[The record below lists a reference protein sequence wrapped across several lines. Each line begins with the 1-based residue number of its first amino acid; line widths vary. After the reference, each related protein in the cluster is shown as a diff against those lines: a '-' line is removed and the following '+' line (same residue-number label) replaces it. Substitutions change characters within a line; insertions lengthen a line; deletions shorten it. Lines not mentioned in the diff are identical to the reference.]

1 MASRRRMPAVEEE
14 KYEADFEDEV
24 PAGAGGVEDEVQTE
38 GDERGQ
44 GVWEA
49 PAARGQPR
57 GRLRSVADTFRAAS
71 RLQLPDDVAAQDNKG
86 RDSQTKPPMDIKY
99 KALSEDYD
107 CSLKTTPKWEE
118 KMKNHIELEDTELE
132 GTNLNAI
139 LSGFFND
146 KLTPDEVDKQR
157 RELEAIAEFKAATI
171 GGDKYFFAYASDWKT
186 YYENSLEC
194 KTKTIVKSNTDIET
208 VGISMKL
215 TDVFLLFPSE
225 TFLVIA
231 CRADNNLER
240 QAKDDPTKSVSS
252 TKNTALQTSAS
263 YQGQKGGAATNF
275 GVTVDYDVVEY
286 ITTMKPRAR
295 EQSKNLTNLWKA
307 EDGYD
312 YQQIGTDE
320 AQANLRNMTKIMM
333 KRMGKKLSGA
343 RNLLNFGQSGSEKM
357 QDMELHVYR
366 IKKNPQLKNK
376 LFAANDY
383 TTKIVNIKFPNNDRV
398 LTFGSISAPNQFL
411 QYDKGG
417 WIDFIFG
424 NTTTDVEASARNSV
438 GPSQD
443 GGNLN
448 KKQLRNKLNTMSMR
462 ELRKLHR
469 EENVSMNNNRS
480 IKGLVNNY
488 MRYHNAS
495 NN

>member
-1 MASRRRMPAVEEE
+1 MPPRRRMPAVEEE

-86 RDSQTKPPMDIKY
+86 RDSQTKPPIDIKY

-225 TFLVIA
+225 TLLVIA

-240 QAKDDPTKSVSS
+240 QAKNDPTKSVSS

-343 RNLLNFGQSGSEKM
+343 RNLLDFGQSGSEKM

-366 IKKNPQLKNK
+366 IEKNPQLKNK

-383 TTKIVNIKFPNNDRV
+383 TTKIVNINFPNNDRV